1 MSCVSMETSG
11 AELRRRI
18 AQFDLELNQKF
29 YTDSIQSLMEK
40 RSKFFDQLLIA
51 LWCSFEL
58 DESVLSINAV
68 GGYGRKRLHPQSDI
82 DLAII
87 SDGKM
92 PKDIEEKLSCFVTKL
107 WDLGIDIG
115 HSVRTFEESIQLA
128 AEDITIATNLLDI
141 RPLQGPSSHASML
154 KDTLFQNKI
163 WTSKAS
169 FLQSSGLPRWR

>member
-1 MSCVSMETSG
+1 METSG

-18 AQFDLELNQKF
+18 AQFDHELNQKF

-40 RSKFFDQLLIA
+40 RSEFFDQLLIA
-51 LWCSFEL
+51 LWYSFEL
-58 DESVLSINAV
+58 NESTLSINAV

-92 PKDIEEKLSCFVTKL
+92 SKDVEEKLSCFVTKL
-107 WDLGIDIG
+107 WDLGTDIG
-115 HSVRTFEESIQLA
+115 HSVRTFEKAIQLA

-141 RPLQGPSSHASML
+141 RPLLGPSSHASML
-154 KDTLFQNKI
+154 KEVLFQTRFGQVKRF
-163 WTSKAS
+163 SMRS
-169 FLQSSGLPRWR
+169 